1 MQRLSAWNFL
11 GAAVMIAVV
20 FLQEKYGNWLWIL
33 FFAVIGI
40 GWFMHAKGKNQ
51 NAIQNQDPKYIF
63 MDKGPVNWQF
73 GVGAWKVVRT
83 KSVFFKI
90 RGHFAT
96 MAEAFKKW

>member
-33 FFAVIGI
+33 TFAVIGI

-51 NAIQNQDPKYIF
+51 NAIQNQDPK
-63 MDKGPVNWQF
+63 
-73 GVGAWKVVRT
+73 
-83 KSVFFKI
+83 
-90 RGHFAT
+90 
-96 MAEAFKKW
+96 